1 MLSRIT
7 GILAVTMAL
16 LGCSRQAPPDS
27 HPANAQSSA
36 EEARTALPSAAGSN
50 GASPVGT
57 KAASSETTAGKPASG
72 APRPFLAVNT
82 VDALL
87 PLGRS
92 RGRLAV
98 SNGCVT
104 FKLRDQLYTPIWPE
118 GTSLSE
124 DGTRIL
130 GTAGETFPLGEDVT
144 LDGAAFSL
152 ANDSM
157 RLGTALPGRCPNAT
171 YAVNL

>member
-1 MLSRIT
+1 MLSRLT
-7 GILAVTMAL
+7 GGFAATMAL
-16 LGCSRQAPPDS
+16 LGCSSQDPPGS
-27 HPANAQSSA
+27 HPVNAQVVA
-36 EEARTALPSAAGSN
+36 DAARTALPSAAGTN
-50 GASPVGT
+50 GASPVGAKPAT
-57 KAASSETTAGKPASG
+57 SDIAAGKYAAS

-98 SNGCVT
+98 VNGCVT
-104 FKLRDQLYTPIWPE
+104 FELRGQLYTPIWPE
-118 GTSLSE
+118 GTSLSD

-130 GTAGETFPLGEDVT
+130 GPAGETFALGEDVT

-157 RLGTALPGRCPNAT
+157 RLRTALPGRCPNAT

>member
-1 MLSRIT
+1 M
-7 GILAVTMAL
+7 
-16 LGCSRQAPPDS
+16 
-27 HPANAQSSA
+27 
-36 EEARTALPSAAGSN
+36 AAGDN
-50 GASPVGT
+50 GVSPIDVKPKRSKT
-57 KAASSETTAGKPASG
+57 VTVKPA
-72 APRPFLAVNT
+72 AATLRPFLAVNT

-92 RGRLAV
+92 RGRLGVAA
-98 SNGCVT
+98 GCVT

-118 GTSLSE
+118 GTSLSD
-124 DGTRIL
+124 DGTHII
-130 GTAGETFPLGEDVT
+130 GPAGEIFPLGEDVT

-157 RLGTALPGRCPNAT
+157 RLGTALPGRCAKAT